1 MTEKQER
8 QLRRVMTEKLMPG
21 RLGQCFLF
29 IRQILRLSDAIKS
42 LRRHKSTLQILHLDA
57 TARTGDA
64 RRAKPGVN
72 MRDFTA
78 LQHLWIS
85 TILLCPSAPRS
96 DRPADAETFVDFL
109 PRSIVSLEIYRYLR
123 CSTDNALRRLAAVKH
138 EKFPFLKKV
147 VYGPKN
153 RGNLGQA
160 F

>member
-1 MTEKQER
+1 
-8 QLRRVMTEKLMPG
+8 
-21 RLGQCFLF
+21 
-29 IRQILRLSDAIKS
+29 
-42 LRRHKSTLQILHLDA
+42 
-57 TARTGDA
+57 
-64 RRAKPGVN
+64 
-72 MRDFTA
+72 MRDYTA

-109 PRSIVSLEIYRYLR
+109 PRSIVSLEIYRDIT
-123 CSTDNALRRLAAVKH
+123 CSTDGAVQRLAAAKR

-160 F
+160 FEVEGVSFSTKIYSLSLVKGYLQGPNTDSRLEFPDWDSDEELRQGGE